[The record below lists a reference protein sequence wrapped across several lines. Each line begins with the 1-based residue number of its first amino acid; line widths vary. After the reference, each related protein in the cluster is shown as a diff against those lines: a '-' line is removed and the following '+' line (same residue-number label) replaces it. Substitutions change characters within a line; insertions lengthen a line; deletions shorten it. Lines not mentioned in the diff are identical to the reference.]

1 MTAEVD
7 VNIPRFNQACT
18 AALTAIAFVIPWWPL
33 VTIVAVILLVTRVG
47 GPGLGVF
54 TQLYVRT
61 VQPRLSGP
69 VETEPIGPPRFAQL
83 LGIVILFAATLCF
96 VAGAETVGWVLT
108 LTVTGLATLAAATR
122 VCVGCIIYNRATT

>member
-18 AALTAIAFVIPWWPL
+18 AALTALAFVIPWWPL
-33 VTIVAVILLVTRVG
+33 VTIVAMTLLITRIG
-47 GPGLGVF
+47 GPDVGVF
-54 TQLYVRT
+54 TQVYVRM

-69 VETEPIGPPRFAQL
+69 IETEPIGPTRFAQL
-83 LGIVILFAATLCF
+83 LGIVILFAATLGF
-96 VAGAETVGWVLT
+96 LVGAETVGWILT
-108 LTVTGLATLAAATR
+108 LTVTGLATLAAVTR